1 VLPEVSPQKR
11 WLSPLQFEIVKRK
24 EEEIMERR
32 EKKSLVFRQQKGRS
46 FDRSVFFLVGTQALA
61 RVPSI

>member
-11 WLSPLQFEIVKRK
+11 WLCPLQFEIVKRK

-32 EKKSLVFRQQKGRS
+32 EKN
-46 FDRSVFFLVGTQALA
+46 
-61 RVPSI
+61 P